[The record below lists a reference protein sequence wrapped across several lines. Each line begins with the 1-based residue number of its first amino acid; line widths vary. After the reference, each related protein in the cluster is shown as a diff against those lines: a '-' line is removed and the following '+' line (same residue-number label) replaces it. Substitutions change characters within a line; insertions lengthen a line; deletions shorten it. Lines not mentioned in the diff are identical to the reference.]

1 MVYVGF
7 RWFRVHHAICCGQ
20 RTEKS
25 CYPYKSTTVH
35 YGEPGSRIP
44 PWQWFVRKQ
53 VDLSCPILS
62 YLVLCYPVLPDPLR
76 SNLYVIYLSI
86 YGSICVY
93 ESTVN
98 LCFCMS
104 TYVSKHPSIHEQSIG
119 MFTFLF
125 IYLYVYLFGVL
136 SVYLIQLGNLQ
147 IYSSNQIHLLN
158 YLSNLC
164 NRTKSTYLSPPALLS
179 SRWSIY
185 LSIYI
190 YDLHLCPSIVSVH
203 LSLSVCSV
211 RFSSVLSIFTYLV
224 NDHNQQTLKKS
235 PSAISIQWFLRPVR
249 SCQPPDEFLL
259 DCNEHSNSGWETFET
274 GNLCATS
281 IIVPLESLF
290 TCSARF
296 GAMQDGFICNTLKGC
311 P

>member
-1 MVYVGF
+1 MVQGPPCNML
-7 RWFRVHHAICCGQ
+7 WAAHGKKAAILTSPLRC
-20 RTEKS
+20 
-25 CYPYKSTTVH
+25 TTVH

-136 SVYLIQLGNLQ
+136 SVYLIQLRNLQ

-185 LSIYI
+185 LPVYIYIWSTSLSIYSI
-190 YDLHLCPSIVSVH
+190 RPSITVC
-203 LSLSVCSV
+203 LFCSV
-211 RFSSVLSIFTYLV
+211 LFCLVYLY
-224 NDHNQQTLKKS
+224 LPGEWS
-235 PSAISIQWFLRPVR
+235 
-249 SCQPPDEFLL
+249 
-259 DCNEHSNSGWETFET
+259 
-274 GNLCATS
+274 
-281 IIVPLESLF
+281 
-290 TCSARF
+290 
-296 GAMQDGFICNTLKGC
+296 
-311 P
+311 